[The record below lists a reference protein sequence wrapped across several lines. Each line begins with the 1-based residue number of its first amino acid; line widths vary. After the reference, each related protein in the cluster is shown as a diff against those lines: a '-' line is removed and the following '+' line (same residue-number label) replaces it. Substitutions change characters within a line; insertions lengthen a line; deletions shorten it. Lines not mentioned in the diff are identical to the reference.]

1 MDENMKKCPYCGEEI
16 RREAIKCR
24 YCQSM
29 LDGAHGQA
37 YNGFGAGA
45 TPPPPPYGVRPGTSW
60 EANDPFADGPEGKS
74 RGVTAI
80 FALLLGAIGVHYFY
94 IGKPLGGVV
103 FILLTL
109 VSCGTV
115 AAILGVV
122 QAIMMFCMTNDEFR
136 SRYITTPSSFPF

>member
-29 LDGAHGQA
+29 LDGAQGQS
-37 YNGFGAGA
+37 YNGFGSGS
-45 TPPPPPYGVRPGTSW
+45 TPPPPPYGARQGSSW

-94 IGKPLGGVV
+94 IGKPLGGVI

-115 AAILGVV
+115 ASILGVV

-136 SRYITTPSSFPF
+136 NRYITTPSSFPF